1 MKEKL
6 KNDRLVK
13 LLLTRSITVLLIAV
27 LALIMLNVLA
37 NSKDGR
43 KQILDEDGGTEYT
56 SASAPAGNRE
66 YTEEERRLS
75 EILSSMKGV
84 GATTVMVSENGVI
97 ITAEGAESAVV
108 RDEITAAV
116 SALFG
121 IPVNH
126 VKVFEKE

>member
-6 KNDRLVK
+6 KNDRFVK
-13 LLLTRSITVLLIAV
+13 VLMTRSITVLLIAV
-27 LALIMLNVLA
+27 LALIMLNVLT

-43 KQILDEDGGTEYT
+43 KQILDENGGTEYT
-56 SASAPAGNRE
+56 SVSAEAENRD

-75 EILSSMKGV
+75 GILSSMKGV
-84 GATTVMVSENGVI
+84 GAVTVMAGENGVI
-97 ITAEGAESAVV
+97 VTAEGAESAVV
-108 RDEITAAV
+108 RNEITAAV
-116 SALFG
+116 SAVFG

>member
-1 MKEKL
+1 
-6 KNDRLVK
+6 
-13 LLLTRSITVLLIAV
+13 
-27 LALIMLNVLA
+27 
-37 NSKDGR
+37 
-43 KQILDEDGGTEYT
+43 
-56 SASAPAGNRE
+56 
-66 YTEEERRLS
+66 
-75 EILSSMKGV
+75 
-84 GATTVMVSENGVI
+84 MVSENGVI